1 MRQGGAL
8 GIFYIL
14 QETPCRTQPT
24 RGIFNA
30 KANQI
35 AGAKLQIQLLAR
47 GINFEF
53 PQRTATQPATAFNQ
67 RHFGEI
73 FGIEQ
78 FCRVGAL
85 QFGCHRFTIGRFTQ
99 TKTSGADIQRRVA
112 KPFTVLP
119 QRCQQVILAFL

>member
-1 MRQGGAL
+1 MTVLSRTDASVFSTPPEILGDLQITARGGIHDDAVLLALHGDRADMRQGGAL
-8 GIFYIL
+8 GIFYVL
-14 QETPCRTQPT
+14 QEATSRAQPA

-53 PQRTATQPATAFNQ
+53 PQRTAAQPATAFNQ

-73 FGIEQ
+73 FGVEQ
-78 FCRVGAL
+78 F
-85 QFGCHRFTIGRFTQ
+85 
-99 TKTSGADIQRRVA
+99 
-112 KPFTVLP
+112 
-119 QRCQQVILAFL
+119 